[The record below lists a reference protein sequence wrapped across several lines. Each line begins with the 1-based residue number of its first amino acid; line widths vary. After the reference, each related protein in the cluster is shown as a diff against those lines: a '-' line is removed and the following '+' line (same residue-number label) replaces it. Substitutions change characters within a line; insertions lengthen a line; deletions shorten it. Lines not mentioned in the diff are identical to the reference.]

1 MSLESNADLPQDAS
15 GCIVPAGDG
24 ARSPGIVAGDAVYLR
39 EAAAVLAVPPGVVP
53 AGMMVDLLA
62 QHYGLSGQIEI
73 LSSEVECTAEVRLPD
88 DRRLILKVSAQPAA
102 VESFRFQSAAIAAV
116 AGADGFVGPR
126 ILPTRDGKPMVERD
140 GVCGYLQTRLDGTAL
155 HRLPATPGL
164 LREAGRALG
173 QLDLALGSTELP
185 AMHRPVL
192 WHVRCWPG
200 LMELQHHLPPGPVAE
215 AVRRAM
221 ADFQRDIAPRLGEV
235 PWQVAHNDPSPFNML
250 ATDDGI
256 AFIDFGDGC
265 FGPRI
270 QDLAIAASHVVSD
283 PSLPLGGAE
292 HLIAGYAE
300 ALPLSGIEAGLLVG
314 LMKARQ
320 SALILINYW
329 RSHLFP
335 ENAAYINKNV
345 GRAERGLSILSA
357 LGAGELREAVMA
369 ATR

>member
-1 MSLESNADLPQDAS
+1 MVAEDAD
-15 GCIVPAGDG
+15 
-24 ARSPGIVAGDAVYLR
+24 YLR
-39 EAAAVLAVPPGVVP
+39 DAAAVLAAPPSVVP
-53 AGMMVDLLA
+53 AGLLA
-62 QHYGLSGQIEI
+62 EVLARNYGLSGQIDI

-116 AGADGFVGPR
+116 AGVDGFVAPR
-126 ILPTRDGKPMVERD
+126 VLPTRGQEPMFECE

-155 HRLPATPGL
+155 HRLPASPGL
-164 LREAGRALG
+164 LRETGRALG
-173 QLDLALGSTELP
+173 QLDLALGSGDLP

-200 LMELQHHLPPGPVAE
+200 LMELRHHLPPGPVAE

-221 ADFQRDIAPRLGEV
+221 ADFQGNIAPRLGEV
-235 PWQVAHNDPSPFNML
+235 PWQVTHNDPSPFNTL
-250 ATDDGI
+250 VTDDGI

-270 QDLAIAASHVVSD
+270 QDLAIAASHNVSD
-283 PSLPLGGAE
+283 PSLPLGGAG

-300 ALPLSGIEAGLLVG
+300 ALPLSSVEANLLVG

-345 GRAERGLSILSA
+345 GRAERGLAILSA
-357 LGAGELREAVMA
+357 LSAGDAQEVVMA
-369 ATR
+369 TTR

>member
-1 MSLESNADLPQDAS
+1 MRARPPAS
-15 GCIVPAGDG
+15 PDET
-24 ARSPGIVAGDAVYLR
+24 AVYYR
-39 EAAAVLAVPPGVVP
+39 EAAAVLAAPPSVVSEGV
-53 AGMMVDLLA
+53 LA
-62 QHYGLSGQIEI
+62 EALARNYRLSGPVDI
-73 LSSEVECTAEVRLPD
+73 LSSEVECTAEVGYPD
-88 DRRLILKVSAQPAA
+88 DRRLILKISGQQTA

-116 AGADGFVGPR
+116 ADADGCIAPR
-126 ILPTRDGKPMVERD
+126 IVPTLRGELMFEAD
-140 GVCGYLQTRLDGTAL
+140 GVCGYLQSRLDGMPL
-155 HRLPATPGL
+155 YQLPATPGL

-173 QLDLALGSTELP
+173 RLDLALGTGALP

-200 LMELQHHLPPGPVAE
+200 LMDLQHHLPPGSVAE
-215 AVRRAM
+215 AVRQSM
-221 ADFQRDIAPRLGEV
+221 ADFERLVAPRLGDV
-235 PWQVAHNDPSPFNML
+235 QWQVAHNDPSPFNTL

-283 PSLPLGGAE
+283 PSLALGGAE

-300 ALPLSGIEAGLLVG
+300 VLPLSALEAGLLVG
-314 LMKARQ
+314 LMRARQ

-357 LGAGELREAVMA
+357 LGASEAREAVMA